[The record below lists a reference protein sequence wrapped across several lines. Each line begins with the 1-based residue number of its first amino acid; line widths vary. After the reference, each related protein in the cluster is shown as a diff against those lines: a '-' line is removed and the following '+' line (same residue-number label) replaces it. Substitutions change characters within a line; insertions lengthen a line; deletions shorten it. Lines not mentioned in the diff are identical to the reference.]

1 MALTGFEYFRQFSL
15 RSEYFRALAEL
26 SQLQQQAIAASDYS
40 SLLETLQH
48 KQQLID
54 RLGEWSRDQAAAWA
68 AWPQVRDQLDDELR
82 GRCETCLA
90 TSEQLLAQLLEAE
103 ANCTRE
109 LTVKR
114 DRTRQELAAV
124 STGHLAHAAYHD
136 REAPPLAARFDFDS

>member
-1 MALTGFEYFRQFSL
+1 LRVALTGFEYFRQFSL

-54 RLGEWSRDQAAAWA
+54 
-68 AWPQVRDQLDDELR
+68 ELR

-103 ANCTRE
+103 ANCTQE